1 MFLRSIGFRSLTGT
15 AALAWAGSTLVAVL
29 ALPAIVFAGPTF
41 TSTWKA
47 PGAAGTSFKGKKVV
61 ALVISDDQNLQV
73 SGEEAL
79 VRELNA
85 IGLTDAVAAYRVIP
99 RELLRDAE
107 AAKPWFER
115 AGIEGVIALR
125 LVKAQTERTYTPAYW
140 GSPYYST
147 LWGYYGY
154 GWGAV
159 YEPGYMR
166 EDMVVVIE
174 NLIFSV
180 PKNALL
186 WAAVSERTN
195 PKNAQAMIKDLVKAT
210 MKEMRKEKL
219 IP

>member
-1 MFLRSIGFRSLTGT
+1 MFLRSIGFTSLTLMC
-15 AALAWAGSTLVAVL
+15 ACSTLVAVL
-29 ALPAIVFAGPTF
+29 AVPTIVIAGPKF
-41 TSTWKA
+41 TSTWMA
-47 PGAAGTSFKGKKVV
+47 PGAAGVSFAGKKVV

-79 VRELNA
+79 VRELVA
-85 IGLTDAVAAYRVIP
+85 IGLTDAVAAYRMIP
-99 RELLRDAE
+99 RELLRDPE

-125 LVKAQTERTYTPAYW
+125 LVKAENERTYTPAYW

-180 PKNALL
+180 PQNKLL

-195 PKNAQAMIKDLVKAT
+195 PKSANAIVKDLVKAT
-210 MKEMRKEKL
+210 IKEMQKERL
-219 IP
+219 VR